1 MGESPLFYCAVS
13 SNLVPRIREIVER
26 VAASEGLEV
35 IEVDLRGGR
44 NGLLKIVIDRASGVT
59 HQDCEVMSRQVGAI
73 LDVEDFVPHSYTL
86 EVSSPGAERA
96 LTKEAEYERYAGK
109 LAKVVFKT
117 PLAAEAGPSLAGQG
131 SLRGRIVSCREGRLV
146 LEVLAKGGRTQNVE
160 VPFENVARGN
170 LVLEW

>member
-1 MGESPLFYCAVS
+1 MRMS
-13 SNLVPRIREIVER
+13 SNLVPRIREIAER

-44 NGLLKIVIDRASGVT
+44 QGLLKIVIDKQAGVT

-73 LDVEDFVPHSYTL
+73 LDVEDVIPHSYTL

-96 LTKEAEYERYAGK
+96 LSRAAEFERYLGK
-109 LAKVVFKT
+109 MAKVVLKD
-117 PLAAEAGPSLAGQG
+117 PLTAEQAGPSLAGQG
-131 SLRGRIVSCREGRLV
+131 SLRGRIVSCHEGV
-146 LEVLAKGGRTQNVE
+146 LTLEIAAKKGTTQAVS
-160 VPFENVARGN
+160 VPLENVARAN

>member
-1 MGESPLFYCAVS
+1 
-13 SNLVPRIREIVER
+13 

-44 NGLLKIVIDRASGVT
+44 QGLLRIVIDKPAGIT

-73 LDVEDFVPHSYTL
+73 LDVEDVIPHSYTL

-96 LTKEAEYERYAGK
+96 LTREADYQRFAGK
-109 LAKVVFKT
+109 LAKVVLKD
-117 PLAAEAGPSLAGQG
+117 PLTAEAGPSLAGQG

-146 LEVLAKGGRTQNVE
+146 LEVAVKRGQIRTVE

-170 LVLEW
+170 LALEW

>member
-1 MGESPLFYCAVS
+1 MRAVS
-13 SNLVPRIREIVER
+13 SNLVPRIREIAER

-44 NGLLKIVIDRASGVT
+44 QGLLKIVIDKPAGIT

-73 LDVEDFVPHSYTL
+73 LDVEDFIPHSYTL

-109 LAKVVFKT
+109 LAKVVFKD
-117 PLAAEAGPSLAGQG
+117 PLTAEAGPSLAGQG
-131 SLRGRIVSCREGRLV
+131 SFRGRIVSCREGMLT
-146 LEVLAKGGRTQNVE
+146 LEVPAKKGTTQAVE
-160 VPFENVARGN
+160 VPLDNVARAN

>member
-1 MGESPLFYCAVS
+1 VGESPLFYCAVS
-13 SNLVPRIREIVER
+13 SNLVPRIREIAER

-44 NGLLKIVIDRASGVT
+44 NGLLKVVIDKAAGVT

-73 LDVEDFVPHSYTL
+73 LDVEDFIPHSYTL

-109 LAKVVFKT
+109 MAKVVFRA
-117 PLAAEAGPSLAGQG
+117 PLTAEAGPSMAGQG

-146 LEVLAKGGRTQNVE
+146 LEVAAKGGRTQTIE